1 MPPTPGPFRRNLDL
15 KGRLIRGA
23 VSVALFVGGTLA
35 LRIQLIASVVL
46 FLGAAF
52 LLFEA
57 LRGWC
62 ALRACGVRTKF

>member
-1 MPPTPGPFRRNLDL
+1 MTKRVFRPNLDTR
-15 KGRLIRGA
+15 GRLIRAGMSAIAVCGA
-23 VSVALFVGGTLA
+23 LAVRSHPLLAILLF
-35 LRIQLIASVVL
+35 AS
-46 FLGAAF
+46 ATF